1 MFGINFFPEKGLSAE
16 RDERPVAVASKAF
29 RPFLRKSQ
37 TNKNFFEVNHYD
49 ETGRKNR
56 SNRC

>member
-29 RPFLRKSQ
+29 ALSCEKA
-37 TNKNFFEVNHYD
+37 K
-49 ETGRKNR
+49 
-56 SNRC
+56 